1 MEFEVVK
8 HYYKEQKRFYAR
20 KKVYMHQAFNKDLV
34 EGYSRPRRL
43 IDTSGTN
50 FSPQPFRHRCQATD
64 DGFIILFEK
73 LEDGLLYGK
82 VIKFIGFES
91 SFESEWVAKDEYDYP
106 LDDFELKPNNMAKV
120 FKSVSIDNEYFDDKA
135 LFDQIAQKFKDT
147 NNLKPRIK
155 HSGKNLIY
163 FTLGLDEKFTR
174 MVKSCIWSILQNTR
188 EVTFDVLVIHDPE
201 VKVDE
206 FWKVFPEI
214 HFHFFEVEKARDGVE
229 ASMNKLKVFSFPKID
244 EYKKV
249 LFLDADIIFGKVD
262 IRDVFDELKM
272 EPKSF
277 YSTVHDTCLTITHQT
292 FFHTIRRYTEEEM
305 QRFEEANLLPFNAGQ
320 FMFIVS
326 NVMRKHFENILY
338 LVSVWRKNYFFE
350 QAFMNYYF
358 NSNMISDTEQMKRYF
373 SIYYIG
379 KDHMSNL
386 ALDKEKVVHYAGD
399 PCDGSS
405 KLDFLKENFPEY
417 YEE

>member
-8 HYYKEQKRFYAR
+8 HYYKEQKKFYAR

-34 EGYSRPRRL
+34 GGYSRPRRL
-43 IDTSGTN
+43 IDTSETN

-64 DGFIILFEK
+64 NGFIILFEK
-73 LEDGLLYGK
+73 LEDGQLYGK

-91 SFESEWVAKDEYDYP
+91 SFESEWIAKDEYDYP

-135 LFDQIAQKFKDT
+135 LFDVILEKFRYT
-147 NNLKPRIK
+147 NSLTPTVN
-155 HSGKNLIY
+155 HSSKNLIY

-174 MVKSCIWSILQNTR
+174 MVESCIWSILQNTK
-188 EVTFDVLVIHDPE
+188 EVTFDVLIIHDPE

-214 HFHFFEVEKARDGVE
+214 HFHFLEVEKAKDGVE

-244 EYKKV
+244 EYEKV
-249 LFLDADIIFGKVD
+249 LFLDADIVFGKVD
-262 IRDVFDELKM
+262 IRDAFDELKM
-272 EPKSF
+272 EPKKF

-305 QRFEEANLLPFNAGQ
+305 QRFEEENLLPFNAGQ

-338 LVSVWRKNYFFE
+338 LVSKWRKNYFFE

-386 ALDKEKVVHYAGD
+386 TLDKEKVVHYAGD